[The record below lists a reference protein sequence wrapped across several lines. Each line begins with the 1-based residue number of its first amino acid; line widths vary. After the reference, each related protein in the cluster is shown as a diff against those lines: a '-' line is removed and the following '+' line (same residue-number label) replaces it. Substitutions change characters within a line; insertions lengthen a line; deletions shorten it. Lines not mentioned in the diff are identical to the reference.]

1 VDDPF
6 NPAPVELDPFAA
18 APPGFQAM
26 FVIIGLIVTV
36 GFVFTIVLAARNFA
50 KIRKAGHDPL
60 TLQADLATRALDSEL
75 LAPKQSME
83 QRLAELDD
91 LVTRGVITD
100 EERVAARADILAGR

>member
-6 NPAPVELDPFAA
+6 NPMPLDPFAA

-26 FVIIGLIVTV
+26 FVIVGLLIAL
-36 GFVFTIVLAARNFA
+36 GFVFTIVMIVRNYSKARES
-50 KIRKAGHDPL
+50 GHDPF
-60 TLQADLATRALDSEL
+60 TLQTDLATRALDSEL
-75 LAPKQSME
+75 LAPKQSIE